1 MNYKIELINGKGVV
15 VRSINVTAKDE
26 NNLHSYAINELSH
39 TRANKYKIT
48 KLD

>member
-1 MNYKIELINGKGVV
+1 MNYKIELINGKGMV
-15 VRSINVTAKDE
+15 VRSINVATKNE
-26 NNLHSYAINELSH
+26 NNLHSYAIKELSH